1 MAAFLSAHSRAATLL
16 RLYVVAVCSQLYGVS
31 ADEPAAAAGQV
42 TGPVVG
48 VDLGTTYSCVAIFQ
62 NGRVEI
68 IANDQGNRVTP
79 SYVAF
84 TESERLVGD
93 AAKTQA
99 ALNPANTVYDA
110 KRLIGRKFTDSSVQA
125 DKKLWPFKVVEGAEG
140 KPLIEVQV
148 NGKPKL
154 LKPQEISAMVLSKM
168 RDTAEAYLGKEVV
181 NMVITVPAYFNDAQ
195 RQATKD
201 AGAIAGLNVL
211 RILNEPTAAA
221 IAFGLDRAGGTET
234 ILIFDLGGGTF
245 DVSLLSI
252 DSGVFEVLAT
262 AGDTHLGGE
271 DFDNRLIQHLLG
283 LAHKKFP
290 GKDPSKSP
298 AAMQKLRREAE
309 RAKRA
314 LSTHPEVRVEIE
326 GLMAGLDLSE
336 VVTRAKFEE
345 LCADLFR
352 QTLMP
357 VEKVLEDAGVGREEV
372 SEVVLV
378 GGSTRIPKVASLLE
392 KFFKRKPNRSIDPD
406 EAVAYG
412 AAVQGGV
419 LSGERDRKIQ
429 DLLLLDVTPLT
440 LGIETTGGVMATII
454 PRNTVIPTSKTK
466 RYTTAE
472 DGQVAVMNKVF
483 EGERPM
489 SADNRLLGNFE
500 LSGFPPMPR
509 GEAQIDVTFDV
520 DANGILSVSATE
532 ITSGKAANIRI
543 ENVER
548 LKPDEIERM
557 VSEAQ
562 TYKDADERALARAE
576 ARRGLETYVHRVRGL
591 LRDKELRGRMDEE
604 DAESLRSALDECD
617 AWADGE
623 DAAPADEL
631 ADKLAELKRIVA
643 PILERYGT
651 GISDDDGAG
660 GFGGF
665 GADDL
670 GEFGDHDE
678 L

>member
-1 MAAFLSAHSRAATLL
+1 MRQPSVAALL
-16 RLYVVAVCSQLYGVS
+16 AFSSLGVL
-31 ADEPAAAAGQV
+31 ADEPGKV
-42 TGPVVG
+42 VGPVVG

-62 NGRVEI
+62 NGKVEI

-84 TESERLVGD
+84 TESERLIGD

-110 KRLIGRKFTDSSVQA
+110 KRLIGRKFDDPSVKE
-125 DKKLWPFKVVEGAEG
+125 DMKLWPFKVVDGGEK
-140 KPLIEVQV
+140 KPLVEVMV
-148 NGKPKL
+148 GGKKKRF
-154 LKPQEISAMVLSKM
+154 KPQEISAMVLSKM
-168 RDTAEAYLGKEVV
+168 RDTAEAYLGQEVV
-181 NMVITVPAYFNDAQ
+181 NMVITVPAYFTDAQ

-201 AGAIAGLNVL
+201 AGAIAGLNVQ

-221 IAFGLDRAGGTET
+221 IAFGLDRKAGTET

-271 DFDNRLIQHLLG
+271 DFDNRLIQHLLS
-283 LAHKKFP
+283 LAKKKFP

-298 AAMQKLRREAE
+298 AGMQKLRREAE

-314 LSTHPEVRVEIE
+314 LSTNPEVRVEIE
-326 GLMAGLDLSE
+326 GLMPGVDLSE
-336 VVTRAKFEE
+336 LVTRAKFEE

-352 QTLMP
+352 LTLVP
-357 VEKVLEDAGVGREEV
+357 VEKVLEDAGVGRDEV

-378 GGSTRIPKVASLLE
+378 GGSTRIPKVASLLT
-392 KFFKRKPNRSIDPD
+392 KFFKREPNRSIDPD
-406 EAVAYG
+406 EAVAFG

-419 LSGERDRKIQ
+419 LSGERDKKIQ

-472 DGQVAVMNKVF
+472 DNQVAVSNKVF

-489 SADNRLLGNFE
+489 SSDNRLLGTFE
-500 LSGFPPMPR
+500 LSGFPAMPR

-520 DANGILSVSATE
+520 DANGILEVSAVET
-532 ITSGKAANIRI
+532 TSGKEATIRI

-548 LKPDEIERM
+548 LDPQEIDRM
-557 VSEAQ
+557 VREAQ
-562 TYKDADERALARAE
+562 TFKEADGRALERVE
-576 ARRGLETYVHRVRGL
+576 AKAKLEMYAKRTRDL
-591 LRDKELRGRMDEE
+591 LRDKELRGKMDE
-604 DAESLRSALDECD
+604 AETEEVRAAVEEAD
-617 AWADGE
+617 AWADTSADTASAAQIQTKM
-623 DAAPADEL
+623 DALTTAVRHVFDKYGVSADE
-631 ADKLAELKRIVA
+631 
-643 PILERYGT
+643 G
-651 GISDDDGAG
+651 GGSFGAG
-660 GFGGF
+660 VDF
-665 GADDL
+665 DDL
-670 GEFGDHDE
+670 GEYGDHDE

>member
-168 RDTAEAYLGKEVV
+168 RDTAEAYLGNEVV

-262 AGDTHLGGE
+262 GAT
-271 DFDNRLIQHLLG
+271 RTW
-283 LAHKKFP
+283 
-290 GKDPSKSP
+290 
-298 AAMQKLRREAE
+298 AA
-309 RAKRA
+309 
-314 LSTHPEVRVEIE
+314 
-326 GLMAGLDLSE
+326 
-336 VVTRAKFEE
+336 
-345 LCADLFR
+345 
-352 QTLMP
+352 
-357 VEKVLEDAGVGREEV
+357 
-372 SEVVLV
+372 
-378 GGSTRIPKVASLLE
+378 RIS
-392 KFFKRKPNRSIDPD
+392 
-406 EAVAYG
+406 
-412 AAVQGGV
+412 
-419 LSGERDRKIQ
+419 
-429 DLLLLDVTPLT
+429 
-440 LGIETTGGVMATII
+440 TTG
-454 PRNTVIPTSKTK
+454 
-466 RYTTAE
+466 
-472 DGQVAVMNKVF
+472 
-483 EGERPM
+483 
-489 SADNRLLGNFE
+489 
-500 LSGFPPMPR
+500 
-509 GEAQIDVTFDV
+509 
-520 DANGILSVSATE
+520 
-532 ITSGKAANIRI
+532 
-543 ENVER
+543 
-548 LKPDEIERM
+548 
-557 VSEAQ
+557 
-562 TYKDADERALARAE
+562 
-576 ARRGLETYVHRVRGL
+576 
-591 LRDKELRGRMDEE
+591 
-604 DAESLRSALDECD
+604 
-617 AWADGE
+617 
-623 DAAPADEL
+623 
-631 ADKLAELKRIVA
+631 
-643 PILERYGT
+643 
-651 GISDDDGAG
+651 
-660 GFGGF
+660 
-665 GADDL
+665 
-670 GEFGDHDE
+670 
-678 L
+678 